1 MSDRSAIPNPDD
13 GNQNMNHL
21 LVRDIVKRPELTLVN
36 GWLPV
41 FGGPGPG
48 FELDWDAVGRAADAC
63 RERG

>member
-1 MSDRSAIPNPDD
+1 
-13 GNQNMNHL
+13 MNHL